1 MIKRKNVEPGQPAPI
16 KATIYPNNN
25 HVKAANLCIKNLC
38 LQKAFE
44 KAYDVAGTEYK
55 EAEAP
60 V

>member
-1 MIKRKNVEPGQPAPI
+1 VEPGQPAPI